1 MSSSSASSADKANAH
16 TYASHQNQARP
27 NEQRNCTPPRPARV
41 ARSSHTTHSG
51 STGTTKGAC
60 PDGWAAAGK
69 HLATAVLAEV
79 ADEALQLSGGDG
91 YRRGHPADRAVRDAT
106 GLALAGGTTE
116 THAPT
121 A

>member
-1 MSSSSASSADKANAH
+1 MLITNQHVRFTLARLDAAVQEVQAM
-16 TYASHQNQARP
+16 AGQSHRLLVAGARP
-27 NEQRNCTPPRPARV
+27 
-41 ARSSHTTHSG
+41 G
-51 STGTTKGAC
+51 
-60 PDGWAAAGK
+60 GWAAASK

-116 THAPT
+116 THALT
-121 A
+121 D

>member
-1 MSSSSASSADKANAH
+1 MAGTPFFRLAGAAYRPPGGRLAVRPR
-16 TYASHQNQARP
+16 TVAGQPEVQAMAGQSHRLLVAGARP
-27 NEQRNCTPPRPARV
+27 
-41 ARSSHTTHSG
+41 G
-51 STGTTKGAC
+51 
-60 PDGWAAAGK
+60 GWAAASK

-116 THAPT
+116 THVPT
-121 A
+121 D